1 VHDGHDAAIE
11 APPDLREL
19 GEPMSIDW
27 EILKFWLVVIALVA
41 FNLPIG
47 VAAWKFRNATGL
59 GDIVQE
65 KTPEGKDTGA
75 LSYSRVTGLIGAV
88 VVASLFWIMSN
99 VAIATAITNPADLP
113 DILNGITKLFFV
125 GAALFLPYAFN
136 QLKSLVQ

>member
-1 VHDGHDAAIE
+1 
-11 APPDLREL
+11 
-19 GEPMSIDW
+19 MSIDW
-27 EILKFWLVVIALVA
+27 DVFKFWMVVIALVA
-41 FNLPIG
+41 FNLPIA

-59 GDIVQE
+59 GEIVQE
-65 KTPEGKDTGA
+65 KTPEGRDTGA

-99 VAIATAITNPADLP
+99 VAIATAILNPSDLP

>member
-1 VHDGHDAAIE
+1 
-11 APPDLREL
+11 
-19 GEPMSIDW
+19 MSIDW
-27 EILKFWLVVIALVA
+27 EVARVWFVVIALVA
-41 FNLPIG
+41 FNLPIA
-47 VAAWKFRNATGL
+47 VAGWKFRNATGL
-59 GDIVQE
+59 GEIVQE

-99 VAIATAITNPADLP
+99 VAIAAAIIAPKDLP
-113 DILNGITKLFFV
+113 DILNGVTKLFFV